1 MKRFLLLISFAATAS
16 GAVAE
21 TLTVATVNTWSGLTY
36 QGVFQVGEYEDR
48 ATRTFRF
55 GLLADALLAIRPDVI
70 ALQEANPLPRYAEEL
85 AERLPG
91 YDSVAAVRQAGVRV
105 GPVGL
110 PANLREGELLLADR
124 ARGLTRTAA
133 RQLAGPGA
141 GDVAAF
147 QLGSGTQMLAGRVQV
162 GDRAVHLFTTRWTPS
177 PQADR
182 NRLVGLVD
190 QYVSGSLEGDE
201 LARLVGEAVRG
212 SERRRQEARE
222 SVAFINE
229 TAGREPVILMG
240 SLFALPDSEE
250 IRVLREAG
258 FVDVWAAVGPSAG
271 YTFDA
276 TSNANIIQHDLAS
289 HPGERARY
297 DYIFIRGDGIV
308 ARSARI
314 ILATPTYGV
323 HPSAHY
329 GIYAEIRIDP

>member
-1 MKRFLLLISFAATAS
+1 MKRFLLILSLAAVAG

-21 TLTVATVNTWSGLTY
+21 TLSVATINAWSGLTY
-36 QGVFQVGEYEDR
+36 QGIFSVGEYEDR
-48 ATRTFRF
+48 ATRAFRF
-55 GLLADALLAIRPDVI
+55 GLLADALLALQPDVI

-85 AERLPG
+85 AGRLPG
-91 YDSVAAVRQAGVRV
+91 YDSVSAVRQAGVRV

-110 PANLREGELLLADR
+110 PANLREGEILLADR
-124 ARGLTRTAA
+124 ARGLTRTAVK
-133 RQLAGPGA
+133 QLAGPGA
-141 GDVAAF
+141 GDLAAF
-147 QLGSGTQMLAGRVQV
+147 QFGSGTQMLAGTIEV
-162 GDRAVHLFTTRWTPS
+162 GGRTVHLFTTRWSPS

-190 QYVSGSLEGDE
+190 EYLSDSLSGDE
-201 LARLVGEAVRG
+201 LARLIGEAVRG
-212 SERRRQEARE
+212 SERRRREARE

-240 SLFALPDSEE
+240 SLFALPGSDE
-250 IRVLREAG
+250 IRILREAG

-276 TSNANIIQHDLAS
+276 TSNANIIEYELAS
-289 HPGERARY
+289 HPGERERY

-314 ILATPTYGV
+314 ILSTPTYGV

>member
-1 MKRFLLLISFAATAS
+1 MKRFLLLVSFAAIAS

-21 TLTVATVNTWSGLTY
+21 TLSVATVNTWSGLTY
-36 QGVFQVGEYEDR
+36 QGVFSVGEYEDR
-48 ATRTFRF
+48 ATRAFRF
-55 GLLADALLAIRPDVI
+55 GLLADALLALEPDVV

-85 AERLPG
+85 ARRLPG

-110 PANLREGELLLADR
+110 PANLREGDILLADR
-124 ARGLTRTAA
+124 ARGLTRTAVK
-133 RQLAGPGA
+133 QLAGPGA
-141 GDVAAF
+141 GDVAAL
-147 QLGSGTQMLAGRVQV
+147 QLGSGTQMLAATIEAAGRT
-162 GDRAVHLFTTRWTPS
+162 VHLFTTRWTPS

-182 NRLVGLVD
+182 SRLVGLVD
-190 QYVSGSLEGDE
+190 EYASGNLGGDE
-201 LARLVGEAVRG
+201 LAKLVGEAVRG

-229 TAGREPVILMG
+229 TAGRDPAILMG

-250 IRVLREAG
+250 IRILREAG
-258 FVDVWAAVGPSAG
+258 FVDVWAAVGPSSG

-276 TSNANIIQHDLAS
+276 ASNANILQYDLAS
-289 HPGERARY
+289 HPDERARY
-297 DYIFIRGDGIV
+297 DYVFIRGDGIV
-308 ARSARI
+308 ARSARV
-314 ILATPTYGV
+314 ILVTPTYGV